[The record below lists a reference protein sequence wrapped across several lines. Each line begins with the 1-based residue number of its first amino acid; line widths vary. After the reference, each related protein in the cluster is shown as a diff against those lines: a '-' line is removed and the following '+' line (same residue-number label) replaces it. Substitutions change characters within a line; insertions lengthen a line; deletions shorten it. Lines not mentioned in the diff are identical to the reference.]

1 MKIKRQSRIVE
12 LSKEHEIE
20 TQDKLVEILNSE
32 GFNVTQATISR
43 DMRELKLT
51 KVATGDGGQKYAIL
65 TSGDIQ
71 ISERLG
77 RIFRDGVI
85 SMDYAQNMIVIKT
98 LNGMAMA
105 VAAALDSMGNN
116 EVMGTIAGDDTIFC
130 VVKTEQKAIRLIER
144 LKTNIKGYNG

>member
-1 MKIKRQSRIVE
+1 MKVKRQSKIVE
-12 LSKEHEIE
+12 LIKDNEIE
-20 TQDKLVEILNSE
+20 TQDKLVEMLNAE

-43 DMRELKLT
+43 DIRELKLT
-51 KVATGDGGQKYAIL
+51 KVSTGNGGQKYAVL

-71 ISERLG
+71 VSERL
-77 RIFRDGVI
+77 RRVFRDGVI
-85 SMDYAQNMIVIKT
+85 SMDYAQNIIVIKT

-116 EVMGTIAGDDTIFC
+116 EIMGTIAGDDTIFC

-144 LKTNIKGYNG
+144 LKNY

>member
-1 MKIKRQSRIVE
+1 MKVKRQSKIVE
-12 LSKEHEIE
+12 LIKEHEIE
-20 TQDKLVEILNSE
+20 TQEQLAEMLNAE

-43 DMRELKLT
+43 DMRELKVT
-51 KVATGDGGQKYAIL
+51 KVASAGGSQKYAVL
-65 TSGDIQ
+65 DSSDIQ
-71 ISERLG
+71 VSERLG
-77 RIFRDGVI
+77 RVFRDGVI
-85 SMDYAQNMIVIKT
+85 SMDYAQNIIVIKT

-144 LKTNIKGYNG
+144 LRNH

>member
-12 LSKEHEIE
+12 LIKENEIE
-20 TQDKLVEILNSE
+20 TQDRLAEMLNAE

-43 DMRELKLT
+43 DLRELKVT
-51 KVATGDGGQKYAIL
+51 KVAAADGGQKYAIL
-65 TSGDIQ
+65 ASGDIQ
-71 ISERLG
+71 LSERLG

-85 SMDYAQNMIVIKT
+85 SMDYAQNIMVIKT

-116 EVMGTIAGDDTIFC
+116 EIMGTIAGDDTIFC

-144 LKTNIKGYNG
+144 LKTNIKGYGN